1 MAALTVSSF
10 GLVACDPVT
19 NQDVN
24 DMHTASTRFTEIH
37 IGGASGGVTLHRDA
51 GATLT
56 TIKRHFH
63 FHGKQP
69 DPNAWDTVD
78 GSVLTLNTTC
88 GPTCAVDYTITTPDT
103 VTVTGHLDSGTMD
116 LTGIAAATL
125 ETSSGSIAVHDAA
138 GDVNAGSDSGELKIT
153 DVHGRLNAKTESGS
167 AMIDRVSG
175 ATTISTDS
183 GAVRAQGLSGTQTS
197 VRTSSGSV
205 RVDLT
210 TAQDLTAETDSGSL
224 RVSVPSGSYKLTQ
237 STDSGHVDI
246 GIPLDNVN
254 GQHTLQLKT
263 QSGSITVR
271 PV

>member
-1 MAALTVSSF
+1 VAALTVSSF
-10 GLVACDPVT
+10 GLVACDPVKYQHVDDT
-19 NQDVN
+19 
-24 DMHTASTRFTEIH
+24 HTASTKLTEIH
-37 IGGASGGVTLHRDA
+37 IGGGSGGVTLHRDA

-56 TIKRHFH
+56 TIKRHFR

-69 DPNAWDTVD
+69 DTNAWDSVD

-88 GPTCAVDYTITTPDT
+88 GPSCAVDYTITTPDT
-103 VTVTGHLDSGTMD
+103 VTVAGHLDSGSMD

-125 ETSSGSIAVHDAA
+125 ETSSGTITVHDAS
-138 GDVNAGSDSGELKIT
+138 GDVNAGSDSGALRING
-153 DVHGRLNAKTESGS
+153 VHGQLNAKTESGS

-175 ATTISTDS
+175 ATTVSTDS
-183 GAVRAQGLSGTQTS
+183 GEIRAQGLSGTQTS

-205 RVDLT
+205 RLDLS

-254 GQHTLQLKT
+254 GEHTLHLKT

-271 PV
+271 PM